1 MIKRARLELP
11 PEVGTALFKGP
22 ALSMRKRTPSRPTT
36 ALGIGAQPFSEISS
50 NETAWMAR

>member
-22 ALSMRKRTPSRPTT
+22 ALSMRKRTPSRPAT
-36 ALGIGAQPFSEISS
+36 ALGIDAQPFSKISS
-50 NETAWMAR
+50 NDAAWIAR